1 MNVKIMLEK
10 EDVMMSAKFK
20 NLVFRA
26 ALIGGLCVALAGIA
40 SAQVVTTSFQNGVN
54 GYTGTFDRMIS
65 ERDEHNIDGSEVVN
79 DFLDGY
85 QTDTSPDEQALLRF
99 DDIFGNEPGQ
109 IPSGA
114 TILSAELVLTT
125 SLVGNA
131 QTGGP
136 YGVAGMLQAFDST
149 TTYFGDFTTAT
160 NLVSRGAWWQDGSAT
175 RPVGGWGYQI
185 PGITEGTNVRSVVQS
200 WADGAPN
207 YGFVVQ
213 AGLPDVIN
221 EVANTTDG
229 WSIRTTG
236 YPLSDTRPKL
246 EVSYTTAPVAKNT
259 FQDGAGGYAGTAMA
273 IVRSGTNAMIEDTT
287 DLNNPERT
295 EDGSTL
301 DQTFL
306 DGVIFADT
314 GGTTSSVDDLALLK
328 FDDVFGAEPGQAPAD
343 VPVAKAW
350 VVITTGDTNGN
361 ARSNGPY
368 SAYAML
374 RSWDT
379 SSLHSS
385 FGAVNGLQVGDGD
398 IGPVLDTH
406 DGFIRGAEVWFDVTD
421 YLEGVRTG
429 ATDYGVAIQANGTAD
444 GWQIHTNGSTT
455 PDARPRLVVYSADL
469 GMTN

>member
-1 MNVKIMLEK
+1 
-10 EDVMMSAKFK
+10 MSTKFK
-20 NLVFRA
+20 SFILSVA
-26 ALIGGLCVALAGIA
+26 MAGGFCMALAGIA
-40 SAQVVTTSFQNGVN
+40 TAEVVTISFQNGVN

-65 ERDEHNIDGSEVVN
+65 ERSEHNVDGSEVAN

-85 QTDTSPDEQALLRF
+85 TTDSSPDEQALLRF

-114 TILSAELVLTT
+114 TILSAELILTT

-136 YGVAGMLQAFDST
+136 YGVAGMLQPFDST
-149 TTYFGDFTTAT
+149 TSYFVDFTTT
-160 NLVSRGAWWQDGSAT
+160 TDLISRGAWWQDGSAT
-175 RPVGGWGYQI
+175 RPVGGYGYQI
-185 PGITEGTNVRSVVQS
+185 PGITEGTNVTSIVQS
-200 WADGAPN
+200 WVDGTPN

-246 EVSYTTAPVAKNT
+246 KVTYTTVPVVKNA
-259 FQDGAGGYAGTAMA
+259 FQDGTDGYAGTTMA
-273 IVRSGTNAMIEDTT
+273 IVRSGTNALIDDTG
-287 DLNNPERT
+287 DLDRPEMT
-295 EDGSTL
+295 EDGSAL

-306 DGVIFADT
+306 DGVIFTDVA
-314 GGTTSSVDDLALLK
+314 GTTSSPDDLALLK
-328 FDDVFGAEPGQAPAD
+328 FDNVFGAEPGQAPMD

-350 VVITTGDTNGN
+350 VVITTGDTNAN
-361 ARSNGPY
+361 ARANGPY

-379 SSLHSS
+379 GSLHSS

-398 IGPVLDTH
+398 ISPVLDTQ

-429 ATDYGVAIQANGTAD
+429 AADYGVAIQANGTAD

-455 PDARPRLVVYSADL
+455 LEARPRLVVCSADL
-469 GMTN
+469 GQ